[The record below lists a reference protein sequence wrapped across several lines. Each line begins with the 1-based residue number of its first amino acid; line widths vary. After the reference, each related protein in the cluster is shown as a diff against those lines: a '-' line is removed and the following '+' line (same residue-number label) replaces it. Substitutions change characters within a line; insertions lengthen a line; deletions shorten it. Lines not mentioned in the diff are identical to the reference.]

1 MKKADRKTEEI
12 IKISAVGPV
21 RFTFAQKN
29 GSMDGR
35 IKKAKLLI

>member
-12 IKISAVGPV
+12 IKISVVGPV
-21 RFTFAQKN
+21 RFTFVKKN

-35 IKKAKLLI
+35 IKKVKMLI